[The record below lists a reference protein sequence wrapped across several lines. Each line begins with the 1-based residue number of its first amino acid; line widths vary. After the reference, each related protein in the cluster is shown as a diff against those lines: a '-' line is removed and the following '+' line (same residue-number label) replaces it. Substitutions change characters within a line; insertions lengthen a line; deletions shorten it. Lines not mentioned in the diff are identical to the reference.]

1 MEELPVHDLAILAVA
16 AVLNLS
22 SPANSL
28 AGPRPPCAAATT
40 TQATNP
46 PAPTTSRPTVCM
58 VDPDMISQH

>member
-22 SPANSL
+22 SPANGL

-40 TQATNP
+40 QAANP
-46 PAPTTSRPTVCM
+46 PAPITSGTTVCV
-58 VDPDMISQH
+58 VDPDMISQQ